1 MNNSDPKPRF
11 TPHKALGVIG
21 GFSLAAMAFLAWISI
36 MQPLPFEPFDW
47 NYLSSSALNFLAS
60 LIAGAAGIQVT
71 RQFRRTEN
79 PHRIWLFFTL
89 GIWFWA
95 AGEMVVF
102 LTGMSLLPYPENT
115 SYLDALWIVGYILL
129 GLSLYYQFNL
139 LYSSNGKM
147 RTILYVFILLAGLL
161 VSGVLT
167 SFIHQ
172 VGLGQEVSWIDDFVA
187 MLYPVF
193 DLTEGI
199 AAIWLALLFGRG
211 RWSRPWWGLI
221 LFAIADG
228 VDSFYWLG
236 GYDLIPLAVQNI
248 FNFISA
254 TFSFGG
260 YLMIGF
266 TLLINYY
273 ILRYGPDSGLL
284 KVSRMS
290 VPPDE

>member
-1 MNNSDPKPRF
+1 MNNSDPKPMF
-11 TPHKALGVIG
+11 SPHKALGVIG
-21 GFSLAAMAFLAWISI
+21 GFCLAAMAFLAWVSI
-36 MQPLPFEPFDW
+36 MQPLPLEPVDW
-47 NYLSSSALNFLAS
+47 NYLSSSALNCLVSLA
-60 LIAGAAGIQVT
+60 ATAAGIQIT

-79 PHRIWLFFTL
+79 PHRIWLFFTI
-89 GIWFWA
+89 GMGCWA
-95 AGEMVVF
+95 AGATVVF
-102 LTGMSLLPYPENT
+102 LTGMNLLPYPENT
-115 SYLDALWIVGYILL
+115 SYLDGLWIMGYVLL

-139 LYSSNGKM
+139 LYSSSGKK
-147 RTILYVFILLAGLL
+147 RTILYAFILLAGLL
-161 VSGVLT
+161 VSGALT
-167 SFIHQ
+167 NLTHHA
-172 VGLGQEVSWIDDFVA
+172 GLGQDTPWIDDFVA

-236 GYDLIPLAVQNI
+236 GYDLIPLAVQNV

-260 YLMIGF
+260 YLVIGF
-266 TLLINYY
+266 TLLMNYY
-273 ILRYGPDSGLL
+273 ILHYGPDSGML
-284 KVSRMS
+284 KLSRIS
-290 VPPDE
+290 PPPSE